1 MKSIA
6 YEIII
11 LDRAQEEIDKAYEY
25 YAEISLTALKSFDEQ
40 LEQLYQRLEP
50 ILFFYSRYKN
60 LRALPFKSFPFMAF
74 FRIDDEE
81 KSIYIYSVFNT
92 SQNPEKYPKD

>member
-1 MKSIA
+1 MA

-50 ILFFYSRYKN
+50 ILFSSLDTK
-60 LRALPFKSFPFMAF
+60 
-74 FRIDDEE
+74 I
-81 KSIYIYSVFNT
+81 
-92 SQNPEKYPKD
+92 